1 MWYKSITFV
10 DQSSNYSM
18 KTLFYFLLCFVLTFQ
33 AKAQVIIPVT
43 SIPNVGD
50 TFVFNSDTRGR
61 PEVQKQN
68 GIFDFSSLVQV
79 DSTKY
84 VFTSNRNTTTYP
96 LSNLNLTIDGDT
108 ANTLFLRRN
117 SSDLSVI
124 GFGASAVALPLPV
137 PINPVLSGR
146 LKYLTYPLSIS
157 TNSITSDTIKAA
169 LPATFL
175 TQFIDIDSIIA
186 ASVPGVSN
194 VQVDSIGIKIAIV
207 ISLKGIA
214 EGKIKTPID
223 TNLDVL
229 KLERKTTIGLSFT
242 LFGSATVPVLGKISL
257 SNPLIAGF
265 IEPLFSSLI
274 PTDVF
279 PTTREHVFMSTKFR
293 QPIVNVTLDT
303 NGNYETIDYRS
314 YTSKSATNSIQSV
327 QYSNRD
333 IKYYI
338 SNSHLVVLPNDQ
350 LDQIEFAIYDLS
362 GKQIAFQAGGQK
374 IIDFDISNIANGVYV
389 LTSRNQKTNEISR
402 VKIALH

>member
-1 MWYKSITFV
+1 
-10 DQSSNYSM
+10 M
-18 KTLFYFLLCFVLTFQ
+18 KTFFYFLLCFVLTFQ
-33 AKAQVIIPVT
+33 VKAQVVIPVT
-43 SIPNVGD
+43 SIPDVGD

-68 GIFDFSSLVQV
+68 GIFDFSSLVKD

-117 SSDLSVI
+117 SSDLSI
-124 GFGASAVALPLPV
+124 LGFGASAVALPLPV

-175 TQFIDIDSIIA
+175 TQFIDLDSIIA
-186 ASVPGVSN
+186 ARVPDLSN

-223 TNLDVL
+223 TSLDVL

-242 LFGSATVPVLGKISL
+242 LFGSAAHRTYGKVSL
-257 SNPLIAGF
+257 SNPLIALYLKE
-265 IEPLFSSLI
+265 ILFSSLI
-274 PTDVF
+274 PADAF
-279 PTTREHVFMSTKFR
+279 PTTREHFFISTKFR

-333 IKYYI
+333 IEFYI
-338 SNSHLVVLPNDQ
+338 SNGRLVVLPNDQ
-350 LDQIEFAIYDLS
+350 FGRTEVAIYDLS
-362 GKQIAFQAGGQK
+362 GRQIAFQVGDQK
-374 IIDFDISNIANGVYV
+374 IIDFDISNIANGLYV
-389 LTSRNQKTNEISR
+389 LTSRSQKTNEISR